1 MANIIH
7 LTNLD
12 KKNVWKVV
20 KNLKSELSLDLECRL
35 SPDLLLYDDKMSQ
48 VNLLEDQLGIES
60 TEVRF
65 ENIGRENLK
74 TAAEIYIYLNTC
86 PDSLKP
92 WFLFYHDLFHDQEPN
107 QIILTLN
114 RMMKSRRTSE
124 NENFLNI
131 AKTVFKEASTI
142 LSLKYE
148 EIQSL
153 NPGTRKINL
162 KKNHEKIEFLGT
174 GFIQFLHYYSL
185 NNFLHIFQAWPL

>member
-92 WFLFYHDLFHDQEPN
+92 WFSFYKDLFHDQAPN

-114 RMMKSRRTSE
+114 RMMKSKGTE
-124 NENFLNI
+124 VKDGNI
-131 AKTVFKEASTI
+131 RAAKLMEKITNKLSLHYKDIQRLAQPNHMKSVTDKHKTVSI
-142 LSLKYE
+142 NISD
-148 EIQSL
+148 
-153 NPGTRKINL
+153 NGTY
-162 KKNHEKIEFLGT
+162 IEV
-174 GFIQFLHYYSL
+174 YK
-185 NNFLHIFQAWPL
+185 

>member
-185 NNFLHIFQAWPL
+185 NNFLHICQAWPL

>member
-131 AKTVFKEASTI
+131 AKTVFKEASTL

-185 NNFLHIFQAWPL
+185 NNFLHIF

>member
-92 WFLFYHDLFHDQEPN
+92 WFSFYKDLFHDQDPN
-107 QIILTLN
+107 LIILTLN
-114 RMMKSRRTSE
+114 RMMKSRITSE

-131 AKTVFKEASTI
+131 AKTVFKEASTL

-185 NNFLHIFQAWPL
+185 NNFLHICQAWPL

>member
-131 AKTVFKEASTI
+131 AKTVFKEASTL

>member
-1 MANIIH
+1 M
-7 LTNLD
+7 
-12 KKNVWKVV
+12 

-74 TAAEIYIYLNTC
+74 TAAQIYIYLNTC

-131 AKTVFKEASTI
+131 AKTVFKEASTL

-162 KKNHEKIEFLGT
+162 KKNHEKIEFLET

-185 NNFLHIFQAWPL
+185 KIFFHIFQAWPL

>member
-1 MANIIH
+1 ME
-7 LTNLD
+7 
-12 KKNVWKVV
+12 NVWKVV
-20 KNLKSELSLDLECRL
+20 KNIKSEFSLDLECRL

-131 AKTVFKEASTI
+131 AKTVFKEASTL

-162 KKNHEKIEFLGT
+162 KKNHEKIEFLET

-185 NNFLHIFQAWPL
+185 NNFPHIFQAWPL

>member
-1 MANIIH
+1 M
-7 LTNLD
+7 
-12 KKNVWKVV
+12 

-114 RMMKSRRTSE
+114 RMMKSTAPE
-124 NENFLNI
+124 NKGNKLLVKKLFQRMG
-131 AKTVFKEASTI
+131 KI
-142 LSLKYE
+142 LPLKHV
-148 EIQSL
+148 EIQRIVSVVE
-153 NPGTRKINL
+153 
-162 KKNHEKIEFLGT
+162 EKIYLSSKGDHDHRSNIT
-174 GFIQFLHYYSL
+174 NTDGMYVLNCVL
-185 NNFLHIFQAWPL
+185 NNQSHI

>member
-131 AKTVFKEASTI
+131 AKTVFKEASTL

-185 NNFLHIFQAWPL
+185 NNFLHICQAWPL

>member
-1 MANIIH
+1 M
-7 LTNLD
+7 
-12 KKNVWKVV
+12 

-74 TAAEIYIYLNTC
+74 TAAQIYIYLNTC

-131 AKTVFKEASTI
+131 AKTVFKKASTL

-162 KKNHEKIEFLGT
+162 KKNHEKIEFLET